1 MSNLSTSG
9 YIRYLAAKQR
19 LDDRSLNRQVWDCL
33 VRAVRGRPAAAPLR
47 VLEVGC
53 GIGIMVERLLD
64 WGLLTRAHYTGID
77 VEAEFIRE
85 ARRRLRRYAAAKQAG
100 GGPEEDGAIIFK
112 TPGHEVRVCLEA
124 ADLAD
129 FLDREQGRAAFDL
142 LVAHAFLDLVDL
154 PATLP
159 RLLALLP
166 SGGLFYFTLNFD
178 GATIFEP
185 PIDPDL
191 DRRIIARYHETMDTR
206 RVRGQPS
213 GSSLTGRRLLR
224 HLKEGAATVAA
235 AGSSDWLVFPG
246 PAGYPGD
253 EAYFLHCIIDT
264 IAQALLGHPEPDPE
278 RFRAW
283 IARRHAQIEAAELV
297 YIAHQVDVM
306 GYI

>member
-1 MSNLSTSG
+1 MSNPSTSG

-33 VRAVRGRPAAAPLR
+33 VRAVRGRPAATPLR

-53 GIGIMVERLLD
+53 GIGTMVERLLD
-64 WGLLTRAHYTGID
+64 WGLLVRAHYTGID

-85 ARRRLRRYAAAKQAG
+85 ARRRLRHYAEAKRAG
-100 GGPEEDGAIIFK
+100 GGLEEGGAMIW
-112 TPGHEVRVCLEA
+112 TSSGQDVRVFLRV

-129 FLDREQGRAAFDL
+129 FLDREQGRPAFDL

-159 RLLALLP
+159 RLLSLLP
-166 SGGLFYFTLNFD
+166 PGGLFYFTLNFD

-206 RVRGQPS
+206 RVRGRPA
-213 GSSLTGRRLLR
+213 GSSVTGRRLLR
-224 HLKEGAATVAA
+224 HLKEGGATVAA

-253 EAYFLHCIIDT
+253 EAYFLHFIIDT
-264 IAQALLGHPEPDPE
+264 IGQALLGHPEPDPE

>member
-1 MSNLSTSG
+1 MSNPSTSG
-9 YIRYLAAKQR
+9 YIRYLAAKQS

-33 VRAVRGRPAAAPLR
+33 VRAVRGRPAATPLR

-53 GIGIMVERLLD
+53 GIGTMLERLLD

-85 ARRRLRRYAAAKQAG
+85 ARRRFRHYAEAKRAG
-100 GGPEEDGAIIFK
+100 GVLEEGGVMICTTSGQD
-112 TPGHEVRVCLEA
+112 VRVSLEV

-129 FLDREQGRAAFDL
+129 FLDREQGRATFDL

-159 RLLALLP
+159 RLLSLLP
-166 SGGLFYFTLNFD
+166 PGGLVYFTLNFD

-191 DRRIIARYHETMDTR
+191 DRRIIARYHQTMDTR
-206 RVRGQPS
+206 RVRGQPA
-213 GSSLTGRRLLR
+213 GSSFTGRRLLR
-224 HLKEGAATVAA
+224 HLKEGGATVAA

-246 PAGYPGD
+246 PVGYPGD

-264 IAQALLGHPEPDPE
+264 IGQALLGHPELDPE

-283 IARRHAQIEAAELV
+283 IAQRHAQIEAAELV

>member
-1 MSNLSTSG
+1 MSSPSTSG
-9 YIRYLAAKQR
+9 YIRYLAAKQG

-53 GIGIMVERLLD
+53 GIGTMLERLLD
-64 WGLLTRAHYTGID
+64 WGLLVRAHYPGID

-85 ARRRLRRYAAAKQAG
+85 ARRRFRHYAAAQQAG
-100 GGPEEDGAIIFK
+100 GGLEEGGVIIFA
-112 TPGHEVRVCLEA
+112 TPGQEVRVFLKV

-142 LVAHAFLDLVDL
+142 LIAHAFLDLVDL
-154 PATLP
+154 PGTLP
-159 RLLALLP
+159 RLLALLAP
-166 SGGLFYFTLNFD
+166 GGLFYFTLNFD
-178 GATIFEP
+178 GVTIFEP
-185 PIDPDL
+185 DFDPDL
-191 DRRIIARYHETMDTR
+191 ERRIIARYHETMDTR

-213 GSSLTGRRLLR
+213 GSSVTGRRLLR
-224 HLKEGAATVAA
+224 HLQEGGATVAA

-253 EAYFLHCIIDT
+253 EAYFLNFIIDT
-264 IAQALLGHPEPDPE
+264 IGQALLGHPELDPE

-283 IARRHAQIEAAELV
+283 IAQRHAQIEAAELV